1 MIFPMITF
9 PYISR
14 VLSVSGIEIYNFSNT
29 YISYF
34 VLIVGLGI
42 STYAVRE
49 GAKYRNIKNKIE
61 EFSCQIFSINIIAT
75 VVAYTLL
82 FLSLVIFENLSNYV
96 TCILIL
102 GLQILFTTLG
112 TEW

>member
-1 MIFPMITF
+1 MNLIFPMITF

-49 GAKYRNIKNKIE
+49 GAKYRNIKNKI
-61 EFSCQIFSINIIAT
+61 
-75 VVAYTLL
+75 
-82 FLSLVIFENLSNYV
+82 
-96 TCILIL
+96 
-102 GLQILFTTLG
+102 
-112 TEW
+112 